1 MKTSVMNK
9 VMVIGKKVLPFY
21 LFTLLP
27 LSVSAQWQMQ
37 PTPNDTLQPVR
48 NLGGGKVAF
57 SIYAP
62 NAKQVGFGGDAMP
75 WGKPLQFTKADNG
88 VWTAIIS
95 DLKDGVYRYNFTVDG
110 VKVQDPKGALSPETS
125 ALANIGDGKQFYDM
139 RADIPHGAL
148 AQRYYYSKVLN
159 TLRRLH
165 VWTPAGYEKSA
176 DKLPV
181 LYLIHGGGDNDAS
194 WPSVGCACNI
204 LDNLLAEGKMQPMIV
219 VMPNGSI
226 ATQNLMDE
234 VPLFEQDLVGSIIPF
249 IEDNYRVIA
258 DNAHRAMA
266 GLSMGGMETMETILN
281 DNDKFQYFW
290 VLSAG
295 WFPAQKEQFEGY
307 HQRLAKAADGIKKN
321 VRQLVFTQGDPED
334 IAYQNGLAT
343 LKLFDAE
350 GIKYE
355 YYTAPGG
362 HTWYTWRN
370 NLHQLAQRIFK

>member
-1 MKTSVMNK
+1 MKQFFSILVLACCTVPVM
-9 VMVIGKKVLPFY
+9 
-21 LFTLLP
+21 
-27 LSVSAQWQMQ
+27 AQWQMQ

-62 NAKQVGFGGDAMP
+62 NAQQVGFGGDAMP
-75 WGKPLQFTKADNG
+75 WGKPLQFTKSDNG
-88 VWTAIIS
+88 VWTAVIS

-110 VKVQDPKGALSPETS
+110 VKVQDPKGALSAETS

-139 RADIPHGAL
+139 RQDVPHGAI
-148 AQRYYYSKVLN
+148 AQRYYFSKPLN

-165 VWTPAGYEKSA
+165 VWTPAGYEKSSE
-176 DKLPV
+176 KLPV

-194 WPSVGCACNI
+194 WPGVGCACNI
-204 LDNLLAEGKMQPMIV
+204 LDNLLAEGKMKPMVV

-226 ATQNLMDE
+226 PVKNMMDE
-234 VPLFEQDLVGSIIPF
+234 VPLFENDLVTSIIPY
-249 IEDNYRVIA
+249 IEDNYRVYT
-258 DNAHRAMA
+258 DKAHRAMA

-281 DNDKFQYFW
+281 DNDKFEYFW

-307 HQRLAKAADGIKKN
+307 RQRLHKAAAGVKKN

-343 LKLFDAE
+343 LKLFDAA

-370 NLHQLAQRIFK
+370 NLHQLAQRLFK

>member
-1 MKTSVMNK
+1 MRKNILVLALA
-9 VMVIGKKVLPFY
+9 MVG
-21 LFTLLP
+21 
-27 LSVSAQWQMQ
+27 LSASAQWQMQ

-62 NAKQVGFGGDAMP
+62 NAKEVGFGGDAMP
-75 WGKPLQFTKADNG
+75 WGKPLQFTKAENG
-88 VWTAIIS
+88 VWTAVIS

-110 VKVQDPKGALSPETS
+110 VKVQDPRGSLSPETS

-139 RADIPHGAL
+139 RADIPHGAI
-148 AQRYYYSKVLN
+148 AQRYYFSKPLN

-194 WPSVGCACNI
+194 WPGVGCACNI
-204 LDNLLAEGKMQPMIV
+204 LDNLLAEGKMQPMVV

-226 ATQNLMDE
+226 PVKNLADE
-234 VPLFEQDLVGSIIPF
+234 VPIFNQDLVTSIIPY
-249 IEDNYRVIA
+249 IEDNYRVYT
-258 DNAHRAMA
+258 DKAHRAMA
-266 GLSMGGMETMETILN
+266 GLSMGGWETLETILN
-281 DNDKFQYFW
+281 DNDKFAYFW
-290 VLSAG
+290 VLSSG
-295 WFPAQKEQFEGY
+295 WFYAQKEQFEAY
-307 HQRLAKAADGIKKN
+307 RQRLNKAAAGIKEN
-321 VRQLVFTQGDPED
+321 VCQLVFTQGDPED
-334 IAYQNGLAT
+334 IAYENGLAT

-355 YYTAPGG
+355 FYTAPGG

>member
-1 MKTSVMNK
+1 MKKSILVIALASVCL
-9 VMVIGKKVLPFY
+9 GA
-21 LFTLLP
+21 
-27 LSVSAQWQMQ
+27 SAQWQRQ

-48 NLGGGKVAF
+48 NLGNGKVVF

-62 NAKQVGFGGDAMP
+62 NAKEVGFGGDAMP
-75 WGKPLQFTKADNG
+75 WGKPIQFTKADNG
-88 VWTAIIS
+88 VWSTVITN
-95 DLKDGVYRYNFTVDG
+95 LKDGVYRYNFTVDG
-110 VKVQDPKGALSPETS
+110 VKVQDPQGPLSPETS
-125 ALANIGDGKQFYDM
+125 ALANIGDGKQFYDV
-139 RADIPHGAL
+139 RPDIPHGAI
-148 AQRYYYSKVLN
+148 AQRYYFSKTLN

-165 VWTPAGYEKSA
+165 VWTPAGYEKGTEQ
-176 DKLPV
+176 LPV

-194 WPSVGCACNI
+194 WPGVGCACTI
-204 LDNLLAEGKMQPMIV
+204 LDNLLAEGKMQAMVV

-226 ATQNLMDE
+226 PAQNLMDE
-234 VPLFEQDLVGSIIPF
+234 VPLFEQDLMTSIIPF
-249 IEDNYRVIA
+249 IEANYRVLA
-258 DNAHRAMA
+258 DKSHRAMA

-281 DNDKFQYFW
+281 DYDKFDYFW

-295 WFPAQKEQFEGY
+295 WFPAQAEQFEGY

-355 YYTAPGG
+355 FYTAPGG

-370 NLHQLAQRIFK
+370 NLHQLAQRLFK

>member
-1 MKTSVMNK
+1 MFK
-9 VMVIGKKVLPFY
+9 
-21 LFTLLP
+21 FTISLLLACAAVP
-27 LSVSAQWQMQ
+27 MSAQWQRQ

-48 NLGGGKVAF
+48 NLGNGKVAF

-62 NAKQVGFGGDAMP
+62 NA
-75 WGKPLQFTKADNG
+75 TKADNG

-95 DLKDGVYRYNFTVDG
+95 DVKDGVYRYNFTVDG
-110 VKVQDPKGALSPETS
+110 VKVQDPKGPLSPETS
-125 ALANIGDGKQFYDM
+125 ALAVISDGKQFYDV
-139 RADIPHGAL
+139 RADIPHGAI
-148 AQRYYYSKVLN
+148 AQRYYFSKTLN
-159 TLRRLH
+159 CLRRLH

-194 WPSVGCACNI
+194 WSGVGCAGTI
-204 LDNLLAEGKMQPMIV
+204 LDNLMAEGKMQPMVV

-226 ATQNLMDE
+226 EAQNLMDE
-234 VPLFEQDLVGSIIPF
+234 VPLFKQDLVTSIIPY
-249 IEDNYRVIA
+249 IEDNYRVYT
-258 DNAHRAMA
+258 DKAHRAMA

-281 DNDKFQYFW
+281 DNDKFDYFW

-295 WFPAQKEQFEGY
+295 WFPAQAEQFEGY
-307 HQRLAKAADGIKKN
+307 RQRVNKAADGIKKN

-343 LKLFDAE
+343 LKLFDAA

-355 YYTAPGG
+355 FYTAPGG

-370 NLHQLAQRIFK
+370 NLHQLAQRLFK